1 MCSFVYTCSE
11 SASSPPFRT
20 CFFWC
25 VATALSILTTG
36 QLQLTLN
43 YSHSQQF
50 WPLPPRLQHHNVCRW
65 HLLPNVI
72 FSSSALA
79 GLFVTKAR
87 EIERWSTPDKQTC
100 HDQFDCDLLSLF
112 CFAHGFSPLF
122 CFSFQ
127 ISNILFFVL
136 PPILM
141 CLFRQYA
148 KHFNSGIYLIWI
160 LLVVVG
166 KCSWPLWDLLLILM
180 MLSL

>member
-11 SASSPPFRT
+11 SASSPPFEPVFLMCCN
-20 CFFWC
+20 CFIDINHGS
-25 VATALSILTTG
+25 ATANFKLQSLSTVLAA
-36 QLQLTLN
+36 
-43 YSHSQQF
+43 SPPASASQCL
-50 WPLPPRLQHHNVCRW
+50 PLASASKCY
-65 HLLPNVI
+65 

>member
-1 MCSFVYTCSE
+1 MCFYCFIDINLG
-11 SASSPPFRT
+11 SAPAKFKLQS
-20 CFFWC
+20 
-25 VATALSILTTG
+25 LSTVLAA
-36 QLQLTLN
+36 
-43 YSHSQQF
+43 
-50 WPLPPRLQHHNVCRW
+50 LPPRLEHHSVCLR

-72 FSSSALA
+72 FLHPCWWD
-79 GLFVTKAR
+79 LFVTKAR
-87 EIERWSTPDKQTC
+87 TMINADRLLTSGLVTISSTAI
-100 HDQFDCDLLSLF
+100 FVSLF
-112 CFAHGFSPLF
+112 VLFCSWLLPLF

-166 KCSWPLWDLLLILM
+166 KWSLPINDDLFGM
-180 MLSL
+180 CCRHSLCCPSCCIIA